1 MKSAS
6 RVLLLASAVIV
17 SLAAASTPAAFAQ
30 DKMGKERMAKDTMSK
45 DGMKKD
51 DAMSK
56 DAMNPTDIEQANIDL
71 IRRHFADFVDR
82 KDVTAAE
89 RNFAPDFI
97 DHNPPGGTKTIA
109 EGMALARRVYQRFP
123 DMRCELRDVLAQGD
137 KVAVRAVWSGHDAE
151 SGQLMEFHGF
161 TLWRFRGDKM
171 VERWATMT
179 DLRQVGHDDPIW

>member
-6 RVLLLASAVIV
+6 RVFLLASAVIV
-17 SLAAASTPAAFAQ
+17 SLGAASTPAAFAQ

-82 KDVTAAE
+82 KAS
-89 RNFAPDFI
+89 
-97 DHNPPGGTKTIA
+97 
-109 EGMALARRVYQRFP
+109 RRRSATL
-123 DMRCELRDVLAQGD
+123 LRLH
-137 KVAVRAVWSGHDAE
+137 R
-151 SGQLMEFHGF
+151 
-161 TLWRFRGDKM
+161 
-171 VERWATMT
+171 
-179 DLRQVGHDDPIW
+179 P